1 MMIEPNLFYSKGK
14 DIESRGY
21 HDEEAK
27 CFHLKAGSMGLLSPN
42 LKKDFASVPL
52 LKDWFEKEILPHTT
66 SAGDDSHFYIQR
78 DIHCYPINDIDELTV
93 AASMVSGKHIRG
105 DKVWKNAEGV
115 PVKELKAKVVS
126 VSFSET
132 GDNYRRYEE
141 ATNKTIEMLTER
153 KHILIQILSN
163 AYHLKEHLGTKA
175 EDRFVVPRQIDRAME
190 KLGFRC
196 EEEKGY
202 DLSIPEF
209 EYTIS
214 DKTTNFLFHQNV
226 SKKARTK
233 CIKTLM
239 MSNVHSGQSSET
251 HLRPQFDCLLALQ
264 YDPFLVCG
272 VTPYNRIVTNLKQG
286 DGGWTLQNV
295 PVDCFRFVLSP
306 TEKIPP
312 SDLTPETQ
320 DKINEFV
327 RLMNGGFM
335 LDLIDIAPVVWHTIQ
350 DNENQADA
358 STLPRWQV

>member
-14 DIESRGY
+14 DIEARGY

-27 CFHLKAGSMGLLSPN
+27 CFHLKAGSQGIFSEN
-42 LKKDFASVPL
+42 LKRDFASTPF
-52 LKDWFEKEILPHTT
+52 LKDMFEKEVLPYTT
-66 SAGDDSHFYIQR
+66 SAGDDTHFYIQR
-78 DIHCYPINDIDELTV
+78 DIHCYPIEAVDELTV
-93 AASMVSGKHIRG
+93 AASMVAGKVMSGERQ
-105 DKVWKNAEGV
+105 WRNSEGV
-115 PVKELKAKVVS
+115 TVKELKTKVVS
-126 VSFSET
+126 VSFTEN
-132 GDNYRRYEE
+132 GDAYRRYEE
-141 ATNKTIEMLTER
+141 ATNKTVEMLTA
-153 KHILIQILSN
+153 KKDILIQILSN
-163 AYHLKEHLGTKA
+163 AFHLKDHLGTKA

-202 DLSIPEF
+202 DLSIPVF

-233 CIKTLM
+233 CIKNLM

-251 HLRPQFDCLLALQ
+251 HPRPQFDCLLALQ

-272 VTPYNRIVTNLKQG
+272 VTPYNRIVANLKQG
-286 DGGWTLQNV
+286 DGGWTLKNV

-306 TEKIPP
+306 TEKVPP
-312 SDLTPETQ
+312 SDLTPETKA
-320 DKINEFV
+320 KIEEFV

-350 DNENQADA
+350 ANEDQTDS